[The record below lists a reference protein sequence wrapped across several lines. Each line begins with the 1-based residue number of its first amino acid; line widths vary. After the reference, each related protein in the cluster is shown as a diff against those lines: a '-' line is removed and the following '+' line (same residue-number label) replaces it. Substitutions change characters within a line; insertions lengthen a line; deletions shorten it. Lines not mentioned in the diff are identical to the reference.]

1 MYKLMEGV
9 KRIERELVYK
19 GAILDMYKDTMQFP
33 DGHTSKWD
41 YLDHRGNAAAVIPI
55 TNDGEILMVSQ
66 YRNSVDGKTLEI
78 PAGCLDFKDEPTV
91 RAAARELEEETGFRA
106 GKIEKLLTIVTAV
119 AYCNELID
127 IYIATDLTKGE
138 RHLDDDEDI
147 NVLKFPIKKAKE
159 MIRNGEIIDAKTV
172 AAILAIPDDLIK

>member
-66 YRNSVDGKTLEI
+66 
-78 PAGCLDFKDEPTV
+78 
-91 RAAARELEEETGFRA
+91 
-106 GKIEKLLTIVTAV
+106 
-119 AYCNELID
+119 
-127 IYIATDLTKGE
+127 
-138 RHLDDDEDI
+138 
-147 NVLKFPIKKAKE
+147 
-159 MIRNGEIIDAKTV
+159 
-172 AAILAIPDDLIK
+172 